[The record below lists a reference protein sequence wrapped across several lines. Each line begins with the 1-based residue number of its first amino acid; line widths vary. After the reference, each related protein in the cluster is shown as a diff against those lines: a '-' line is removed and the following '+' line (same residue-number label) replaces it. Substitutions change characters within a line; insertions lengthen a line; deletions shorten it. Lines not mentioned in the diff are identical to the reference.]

1 MSSGTDHSR
10 GFVADHYYQLGLLV
24 PYPKVEKIFAAICSL
39 PSTVSPL
46 RCVVMIFS
54 MSLPNLLKIDS
65 VGLGTTEDAQRTTEK
80 VGRRPMLETLYT

>member
-1 MSSGTDHSR
+1 
-10 GFVADHYYQLGLLV
+10 
-24 PYPKVEKIFAAICSL
+24 
-39 PSTVSPL
+39 
-46 RCVVMIFS
+46 MIFS